1 MAFVDDN
8 LFVSATG
15 YIYTADPGTAAD
27 LTDFDPDV
35 FGITDASPWKPVGAT
50 SEEDLPEFGYE
61 GGDTQSLSTWQKKNI
76 RQISTEA
83 PVDYVTWKTQA
94 ITKENLELYYGPNAS
109 TDPKRFGI
117 DIPGKSV
124 QKAVLIVLVDGD
136 DVIGFTAA
144 QAAVGRD
151 ESATLAT
158 DGFTTFPTRATF
170 EKRTGFRLFEWIL
183 P

>member
-1 MAFVDDN
+1 MAYADDK
-8 LFVSATG
+8 LFVAATG
-15 YIYTADPGTAAD
+15 YIYTADPGTVAN

-35 FGITDASPWKPVGAT
+35 FGITDESTWKPVGAT

-61 GGDTQSLSTWQKKNI
+61 GGDTESKGTWQRKNI
-76 RQISTEA
+76 RQITTET

-117 DIPGKSV
+117 DIPGKTV

-136 DVIGFTAA
+136 DIIGFHAA

-151 ESATLAT
+151 EAASVAT
-158 DGFTTFPTRATF
+158 DGFTTLPTRATF
-170 EKRTGFRLFEWIL
+170 EKRTGARLFEWVL